1 MKPQDLEKAISDLV
15 PIIKDKL
22 DLTTT
27 ASTEFLRLSLED
39 AKLFDNK
46 QNDYGSHNISDFGT
60 LGVMVRMNDKFQRVK
75 NLFTKKKKARVK
87 ESIRDTFQDISNY
100 GKIYRLLDDGKW
112 PNE

>member
-1 MKPQDLEKAISDLV
+1 MKPQDLDKAIADLV
-15 PIIKDKL
+15 PEICQRL
-22 DLTTT
+22 ELTTS
-27 ASTEFLRLSLED
+27 AATEFLRLSLED

-46 QNDYGSHNISDFGT
+46 QHDYGSKNISEFGT

-100 GKIYRLLDDGKW
+100 GKIYRLLDAGHW